1 MESKMKKRNIIT
13 MIIAVIVIISTV
25 SVLTAC
31 LNKNNPAAVAN
42 GSTSTAAG
50 STVKSQEQ
58 TASGNDSAA
67 ESTNAQVSNQKDTDG
82 DGLPDIVEKTLGTD
96 PNNKDTDGDGQNDKD
111 DKDPLA
117 AENLINNSSV
127 NEGFKITSLIVENNI
142 DPVTKNAVDDHL
154 EIELK
159 NTSGK
164 DLKGFEVYYTITDSV
179 TNKIEAYYVKLPDFI
194 LKNGETKAINF
205 DNKSGDGHY
214 GVNVNSIYFTS
225 SNAKV
230 FEAMVS
236 TQGSKPVTEK
246 VNKDAGGEGM
256 AE

>member
-1 MESKMKKRNIIT
+1 MKKRRTII
-13 MIIAVIVIISTV
+13 MAIAAIVIISAV
-25 SVLTAC
+25 SVLTGC
-31 LNKNNPAAVAN
+31 LSKNNPAADAN
-42 GSTSTAAG
+42 GSASTVADAI
-50 STVKSQEQ
+50 VKSQGQ
-58 TASGNDSAA
+58 TASGNETAA
-67 ESTNAQVSNQKDTDG
+67 EGTNTQASNLKDTDG

-111 DKDPLA
+111 DKDPA
-117 AENLINNSSV
+117 VAENLINNSSA
-127 NEGFKITSLIVENNI
+127 NEGFKITSILVENNI

-164 DLKGFEVYYTITDSV
+164 DIKGFEVYYTITDSV
-179 TNKIEAYYVKLPDFI
+179 TNKIEAYFVKLPDFI

-214 GVNVNSIYFTS
+214 GVNINSIYFTS
-225 SNAKV
+225 LNAKV
-230 FEAMVS
+230 FEATVS
-236 TQGSKPVTEK
+236 AQDFKPVIAK
-246 VNKDAGGEGM
+246 VSKDAGGEGM

>member
-1 MESKMKKRNIIT
+1 
-13 MIIAVIVIISTV
+13 
-25 SVLTAC
+25 VLTGC
-31 LNKNNPAAVAN
+31 LNNNNPAADAN
-42 GSTSTAAG
+42 GLASTAAD
-50 STVKSQEQ
+50 STVKSQGQ
-58 TASGNDSAA
+58 TASGNETAA
-67 ESTNAQVSNQKDTDG
+67 EGTNAQASNLKDTDS

-111 DKDPLA
+111 DKDPAVA
-117 AENLINNSSV
+117 A
-127 NEGFKITSLIVENNI
+127 NEGFKITSMLVENNI

-164 DLKGFEVYYTITDSV
+164 DIKGFEVYYTITDSV
-179 TNKIEAYYVKLPDFI
+179 TNKIEAYFVKLPDFI

-214 GVNVNSIYFTS
+214 GVNINSIYFTS
-225 SNAKV
+225 LNAKV
-230 FEAMVS
+230 FEATVS
-236 TQGSKPVTEK
+236 AQDFKPVIAK
-246 VNKDAGGEGM
+246 VSKDAGGEGM

>member
-1 MESKMKKRNIIT
+1 MESKMKKINIII
-13 MIIAVIVIISTV
+13 MAIAAIVIILAV
-25 SVLTAC
+25 SVLTGC
-31 LNKNNPAAVAN
+31 LNNNNPAAVAD
-42 GSTSTAAG
+42 GSTLTVAG
-50 STVKSQEQ
+50 ATIKSQGQ
-58 TASGNDSAA
+58 TASGNETAA
-67 ESTNAQVSNQKDTDG
+67 EGTNAQASNLKDTDS

-111 DKDPLA
+111 DKDPA
-117 AENLINNSSV
+117 VAENLINNSSA
-127 NEGFKITSLIVENNI
+127 NEGFKITSMLVENNI

-164 DLKGFEVYYTITDSV
+164 DIKGFEVYYTITDSV
-179 TNKIEAYYVKLPDFI
+179 TNKIEAYFVKLPDFI

-214 GVNVNSIYFTS
+214 GVNINSIYFTS
-225 SNAKV
+225 LNAKV
-230 FEAMVS
+230 FEATVS
-236 TQGSKPVTEK
+236 AQDFKPVIAK
-246 VNKDAGGEGM
+246 VSKDAGGEGM